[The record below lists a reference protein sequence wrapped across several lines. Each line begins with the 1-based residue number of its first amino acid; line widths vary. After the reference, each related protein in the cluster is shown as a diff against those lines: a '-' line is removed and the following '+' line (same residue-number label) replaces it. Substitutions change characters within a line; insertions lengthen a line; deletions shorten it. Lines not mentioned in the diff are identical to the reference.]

1 MVIIVEFAGVRK
13 LGLSK
18 LKQDKIKGLGAL
30 KKSLRLK
37 NLFGR
42 FFHQHFEMLIKP
54 LNVFFFFVFFFHSR
68 LLPGTRAPAVGPAPC
83 GVQVPSF

>member
-54 LNVFFFFVFFFHSR
+54 LNVLLNVF
-68 LLPGTRAPAVGPAPC
+68 TAPLIIFKRIK
-83 GVQVPSF
+83 S

>member
-1 MVIIVEFAGVRK
+1 MVIFVEFAGVRK

-54 LNVFFFFVFFFHSR
+54 LNVF
-68 LLPGTRAPAVGPAPC
+68 TAPLIILKESNREHT
-83 GVQVPSF
+83 QILSL